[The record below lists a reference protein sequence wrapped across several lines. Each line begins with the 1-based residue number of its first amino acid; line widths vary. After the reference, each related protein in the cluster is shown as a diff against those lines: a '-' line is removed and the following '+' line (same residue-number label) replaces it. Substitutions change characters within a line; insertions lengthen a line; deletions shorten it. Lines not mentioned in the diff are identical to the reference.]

1 MGLLDFFSPE
11 AGQRRTAALGGLVDR
26 AEYYVPPELRSI
38 LNFAGEMS
46 PVAGLQRAGQASE
59 RMLDPSRTGGQRFG
73 DLGEMLSETAGVAA
87 PMAVAG
93 RAGMPVAKA
102 IQEGLLGF
110 SAGADDVGRRVLDR
124 LNQPGPVP
132 TMYSNP
138 LGGAKPK
145 SITAYHGGT
154 GDVTNAAGGRG
165 AWFSE
170 NKDLADEYAFGGG
183 SVNQFNI
190 SPERPIEFLH
200 AEQRRPIGDII
211 STAVENSG
219 DLSDETIA
227 AARGK
232 ISALQERYGD
242 EKRPL
247 FEYWNNDPDIADL
260 FRTLGYDSISVA
272 EKSGGPQTWAALTPD
287 IISSAPKAT
296 QPGLLSIPEQT
307 AKPTP
312 SRPLNPAEQMAKG
325 ILDMRAAG
333 RAGEVTD
340 EMMAQADPQYMFA
353 NTPLPMDYE
362 SRMARAGDFTPA
374 LHGTG
379 ADITAVD
386 PSFFGNGQDLLG
398 TGFYTTTAPSRAD
411 RYVPRKKTPSIERSK
426 EYAEGG
432 NIMPLMVR
440 EQNPFMLDQ
449 PIGNAANEIADIYA
463 EDPFFNVERMSSGVN
478 IVRGADNNS
487 VMLDPYQ
494 QRHWALQNMRKS
506 YGPSDT
512 SDVLSEAGY
521 SGVSGPESSG
531 NRVRLAYEPT
541 DIRSRFARFDPE
553 FKHLRNLSAGVG
565 GMGLLGMSYPQ
576 EGQY

>member
-1 MGLLDFFSPE
+1 MAGILDFFSPE
-11 AGQRRTAALGGLVDR
+11 SGQRRRAALDQLGR
-26 AEYYVPPELRSI
+26 SAEYYVPPELRQ
-38 LNFAGEMS
+38 LLGFAAEMT
-46 PVAGLQRAGQASE
+46 PAAALDRAAAAGGRMMAPDRTPMQRV
-59 RMLDPSRTGGQRFG
+59 G
-73 DLGEMLSETAGVAA
+73 DLGGMLSETSGVAA

-93 RAGMPVAKA
+93 RAGMPVAQA
-102 IQEGLLGF
+102 VQEGLLGF
-110 SAGADDVGRRVLDR
+110 SMGADDVGRKFVERM
-124 LNQPGPVP
+124 NQPGPVP

-138 LGGAKPK
+138 VGGAKPK

-154 GDVTNAAGGRG
+154 GSVADAAGNRG

-170 NKDLADEYAFGGG
+170 AKDLADEYAFGGG
-183 SVNQFNI
+183 SVNQFSI
-190 SPERPIEFLH
+190 SPQRPIEFLH
-200 AEQRRPIGDII
+200 AEQRRPIGDLI
-211 STAVENSG
+211 STAVENAG

-227 AARGK
+227 AAQGK
-232 ISALQERYGD
+232 ISALTERYGD

-287 IISSAPKAT
+287 IISPS
-296 QPGLLSIPEQT
+296 
-307 AKPTP
+307 TP
-312 SRPLNPAEQMAKG
+312 ARSLNPAEQMAKD
-325 ILDMRAAG
+325 ILDLRAAG
-333 RAGEVTD
+333 RAGDVTE

-353 NTPLPMDYE
+353 NTPLPMDE
-362 SRMARAGDFTPA
+362 ASRMARAGAEGFTPA
-374 LHGTG
+374 MHGTG

-386 PSFFGNGQDLLG
+386 PSFFGSGQDLLG
-398 TGFYTTTAPSRAD
+398 TGFYTTTSPSRAD

-432 NIMPLMVR
+432 NIIPLMVR

-449 PIGNAANEIADIYA
+449 PLGNAADKLADIYA

-478 IVRGADNNS
+478 IVSGSDNNS

-494 QRHWALQNMRKS
+494 QRHWALQNMRKA

-521 SGVSGPESSG
+521 SGVSGPETSG
-531 NRVRLAYEPT
+531 NRVRLAYDPK
-541 DIRSRFARFDPE
+541 DVRSRFARFDPA
-553 FKHLRNLSAGVG
+553 FRHLRNLSAGVG
-565 GMGLLGMSYPQ
+565 GLGLLSTMLPQ
-576 EGQY
+576 EEQY